1 MSIYIYI
8 YIYIYVN
15 TSDIVPNLNTSAP
28 TLLLGK
34 TTRKQQNVCIK
45 NCMEE
50 KRSAAQNFCAVLL

>member
-1 MSIYIYI
+1 M
-8 YIYIYVN
+8 N